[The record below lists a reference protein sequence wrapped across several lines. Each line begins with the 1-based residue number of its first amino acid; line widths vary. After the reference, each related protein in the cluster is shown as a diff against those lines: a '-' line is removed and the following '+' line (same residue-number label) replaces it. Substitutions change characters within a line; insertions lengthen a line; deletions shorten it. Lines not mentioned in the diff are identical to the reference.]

1 MTKISLRPT
10 TIINEEVK
18 WNKNEIII
26 SKTDLH
32 GTILYMNDTFE
43 EVSEYNKIE
52 LIGEPHNIIRHPDM
66 PKVAFKTLWD
76 ALKKGENFHA
86 IVKNLTRTGRYYWVI
101 TDFSIDKND
110 KDAITGYTGR
120 RKALPESVI
129 KKIEPLYKTL
139 LDIEKIKGEKAS
151 ELYFD
156 AYLKEEGKTY
166 DEFVVD
172 LFEQESLKEKEKN
185 QAQTETEEQPNK
197 IKKSLNWFFFGD
209 FL

>member
-1 MTKISLRPT
+1 MTKIPLRPT
-10 TIINEEVK
+10 TTINEEVK
-18 WNKNEIII
+18 WNKKEIII

-76 ALKKGENFHA
+76 ALKKGKNFHA

-101 TDFSIDKND
+101 TDFTIDKND
-110 KDAITGYTGR
+110 KGEITGYTGR
-120 RKALPESVI
+120 RKAVPDNVV

-139 LDIEKIKGEKAS
+139 LDIETIKGEKAS

-172 LFEQESLKEKEKN
+172 LFEQESLKEKNNIQSK
-185 QAQTETEEQPNK
+185 TEEQPNK